1 MTTQVHTVIIHI
13 AFLTLLIAWLIFDVP
28 YLDWVVGILYALR
41 VIAAAI
47 LWCVS
52 AIPEVT
58 FARAQLPQN
67 VYLGLLSM
75 ELLVLAL
82 GWQAGLIILEVA
94 LAAPVVNFYY
104 ATDEADRS

>member
-1 MTTQVHTVIIHI
+1 MTIQSRAFLIHI
-13 AFLTLLIAWLIFDVP
+13 AFLALLIAWLIFDVP

-41 VIAAAI
+41 VIAACI

-67 VYLGLLSM
+67 VYLGLLSL

-82 GWQAGLIILEVA
+82 GWQAGFIVLEVA

-104 ATDEADRS
+104 AEDEANRS